1 MSLRAV
7 FANSERLLRDGGSGK
22 IQIPYYRQNAVIIPQ
37 EATYEIQDKTFVYK
51 VVDGCT
57 KSTIIE
63 VYPMSN
69 GTEYIVESGLQKG
82 DTIIAAGA
90 GLLKDGIRIQT
101 TEK

>member
-1 MSLRAV
+1 M
-7 FANSERLLRDGGSGK
+7 
-22 IQIPYYRQNAVIIPQ
+22 
-37 EATYEIQDKTFVYK
+37 
-51 VVDGCT
+51 VDGCT